1 MKLGLRLPQT
11 GINQAKKENIIDVAE
26 KSDIAGIHS
35 LWVLE
40 RLIWPINPQNPY
52 PGSKDGKF
60 PHDWQ
65 YIFDPIE
72 TLTFVASKTKRIKLG
87 TSVVDMLF
95 HNPLILSKRFA
106 TLDILSDGRVIAGL
120 GIGWARDEYQVSGI
134 PFKNRGDSA
143 DEYLQLL
150 KKIWT
155 NDIVEFGGKYYS
167 VPPSKIGPKPLQKPR
182 IPIYLGG
189 YSERTFARIAN
200 HANGWICTIRDS
212 LRQTKSNIDMIKR
225 ECLKLNRDPDEIE
238 IAAIVYPNVEGLS
251 SGDDDDDDCI
261 KSSAEP
267 KSRWQKEQEKN
278 FTHLLNGNLE
288 QIADDLRQI
297 GEIGVDLAI
306 LNYNRSPIGNRSD
319 RIIDV
324 TRQLDKL
331 VK

>member
-1 MKLGLRLPQT
+1 MQLGLRLPQT
-11 GINQAKKENIIDVAE
+11 GINQAKKENIIHLAE
-26 KSDIAGIHS
+26 EADIAGFHS

-72 TLTFVASKTKRIKLG
+72 TLNYVASKTKRIKLG

-106 TLDILSDGRVIAGL
+106 TLDILSDGRTIAGL
-120 GIGWARDEYQVSGI
+120 GIGWARDEYQASGI
-134 PFKNRGDSA
+134 PFRNRGDRA

-155 NDIVEFGGKYYS
+155 NDMVEFEGQYYS
-167 VPPSKIGPKPLQKPR
+167 VPPSKIGPKPRQLPH

-189 YSERTFARIAN
+189 YSEKTFARIAN
-200 HANGWICTIRDS
+200 HADGWICTIRDS
-212 LRQTKSNIDMIKR
+212 LRQTKSNIEMIKK
-225 ECLKLNRDPDEIE
+225 ECLKVNRDPNDIE
-238 IAAIVYPNVEGLS
+238 IAAIVYPNIECLS
-251 SGDDDDDDCI
+251 SDPYIESTGPRG
-261 KSSAEP
+261 KWQRQQRSS
-267 KSRWQKEQEKN
+267 R
-278 FTHLLNGNLE
+278 HLLNGNEE
-288 QIADDLRQI
+288 QLADDLRQI

-306 LNYNRSPIGNRSD
+306 LNYNRSPIGNSVD
-319 RIIDV
+319 SIISV
-324 TRQLDKL
+324 TRQLHKL

>member
-1 MKLGLRLPQT
+1 MQLGIRLPQT
-11 GINQAKKENIIDVAE
+11 GRIQAKKENIIHLAE
-26 KSDIAGIHS
+26 EADIAGFHS

-60 PHDWQ
+60 PDDWQ

-95 HNPLILSKRFA
+95 HNPLILSKRFS
-106 TLDILSDGRVIAGL
+106 TLDILSDGRAIAGL
-120 GIGWARDEYQVSGI
+120 GIGWARDEYQASGT
-134 PFKNRGDSA
+134 PFRNRGDRA

-155 NDIVEFGGKYYS
+155 KDVVDFEGKYYS
-167 VPPSKIGPKPLQKPR
+167 VPPSKIGPKPHQLPH

-189 YSERTFARIAN
+189 YSEKTFARIAKY
-200 HANGWICTIRDS
+200 ADGWICTIRDS
-212 LRQTKSNIDMIKR
+212 LRQTKSNIEMIKR
-225 ECLKLNRDPDEIE
+225 ECLKVNRDPDDIK
-238 IAAIVYPNVEGLS
+238 IAAIVYPNIECLGSDDPVELTNPRV
-251 SGDDDDDDCI
+251 
-261 KSSAEP
+261 KWQRPQEN
-267 KSRWQKEQEKN
+267 SRY
-278 FTHLLNGNLE
+278 LLNGNVE

-297 GEIGVDLAI
+297 EETGVDLAI
-306 LNYNRSPIGNRSD
+306 LKYNRSLIGNSID
-319 RIIDV
+319 NIISV
-324 TRQLDKL
+324 TGQLHNL

>member
-1 MKLGLRLPQT
+1 MQLGLRLPQT
-11 GINQAKKENIIDVAE
+11 GINHAKKENIIQVAE
-26 KSDIAGIHS
+26 KSDIAGFHS

-95 HNPLILSKRFA
+95 HNPLILAKRFA
-106 TLDILSDGRVIAGL
+106 TLDILSDGRIIAGL
-120 GIGWARDEYQVSGI
+120 GIGWAKDEYQVSGI
-134 PFKNRGDSA
+134 PFRNRGDRA
-143 DEYLQLL
+143 NEYLQVL

-155 NDIVEFGGKYYS
+155 NDIVEFGGKYHN

-189 YSERTFARIAN
+189 YSEKTFARIAN
-200 HANGWICTIRDS
+200 HADGWICTIRDS
-212 LRQTKSNIDMIKR
+212 LRQTKSSIEMIKK
-225 ECLKLNRDPDEIE
+225 ECLKVNRDPDEIE
-238 IAAIVYPNVEGLS
+238 IAAIVYPNIEGLS
-251 SGDDDDDDCI
+251 SDDDDGYI
-261 KSSAEP
+261 ESTELKG
-267 KSRWQKEQEKN
+267 RWKEQQKKN
-278 FTHLLNGNLE
+278 SRHLLNGALE
-288 QIADDLRQI
+288 QLAEDLRQI

-306 LNYNRSPIGNRSD
+306 LNYNRSPIGNSSD